1 MLDVIRSES
10 GTSCLDTTANLRQSS
25 RSVTRSIKTR
35 ALVHL
40 CVALAG
46 VVVCTPAPSAMTIA
60 QAAASQPSIRERL
73 NRVGPIVFS
82 GGDRIKEAIQ
92 ELKEILA
99 LEPNSA
105 EAHLLL
111 GLAYRTAGSP
121 EMIAEAK
128 AELVQAAS
136 LDPSF
141 VPARF
146 YLASMYL
153 EQGRPA
159 QAKEEME
166 SALTQA
172 PGRPQFLAILGEA
185 ERQLKNPKRSA
196 DLNRQ
201 ALQADDSFAQARYYL
216 ALALFDLQQREEA
229 VRELERIV
237 SSGAKVVEPYLSLG
251 TAYIDAGRTDAALQT
266 LRQGIQID
274 PRRPDVRIQLARAYR
289 LKGQFL
295 QAREQLKLAA
305 PANAPAPGSTY
316 SQQQVDT
323 DLSLETG
330 LLELQQGRLAAAA
343 AALSNVL
350 KMDPDQGPANRALA
364 EVYLLQGAYKRS
376 AEYAARAE
384 KLGFPLPDAKRNLL
398 EEKLRGKEM
407 MEPR

>member
-1 MLDVIRSES
+1 
-10 GTSCLDTTANLRQSS
+10 
-25 RSVTRSIKTR
+25 
-35 ALVHL
+35 
-40 CVALAG
+40 
-46 VVVCTPAPSAMTIA
+46 MTIA

-82 GGDRIKEAIQ
+82 GPDHIKEAIQ

-146 YLASMYL
+146 YLGSMYL

-196 DLNRQ
+196 ELNRQ

-266 LRQGIQID
+266 LRQGLQID
-274 PRRPDVRIQLARAYR
+274 PRRPDVRIQLARAFR
-289 LKGQFL
+289 LKGQFI

>member
-1 MLDVIRSES
+1 M
-10 GTSCLDTTANLRQSS
+10 
-25 RSVTRSIKTR
+25 
-35 ALVHL
+35 
-40 CVALAG
+40 
-46 VVVCTPAPSAMTIA
+46 
-60 QAAASQPSIRERL
+60 
-73 NRVGPIVFS
+73 
-82 GGDRIKEAIQ
+82 
-92 ELKEILA
+92 
-99 LEPNSA
+99 
-105 EAHLLL
+105 LL

-121 EMIAEAK
+121 EMIGRSEGGARSG
-128 AELVQAAS
+128 AS

-153 EQGRPA
+153 EKGRPA

-172 PGRPQFLAILGEA
+172 PGRPQFLAMLGEA
-185 ERQLKNPKRSA
+185 ERQLKNPKRSVE
-196 DLNRQ
+196 LNRQ

-251 TAYIDAGRTDAALQT
+251 TAYIDAGRTDAAIQT
-266 LRQGIQID
+266 LQSGH
-274 PRRPDVRIQLARAYR
+274 PDRSRGVPTFGFSWRRAYR

-295 QAREQLKLAA
+295 RPGERTEARCAREARRRRR
-305 PANAPAPGSTY
+305 STY

-343 AALSNVL
+343 GGAVKRARDGSGSRDQRTGRSRRSNL
-350 KMDPDQGPANRALA
+350 R
-364 EVYLLQGAYKRS
+364 QGACQTL
-376 AEYAARAE
+376 APEYAAPGGEAR
-384 KLGFPLPDAKRNLL
+384 LPAPRRQAQAAGGEAPRQAK
-398 EEKLRGKEM
+398 
-407 MEPR
+407 